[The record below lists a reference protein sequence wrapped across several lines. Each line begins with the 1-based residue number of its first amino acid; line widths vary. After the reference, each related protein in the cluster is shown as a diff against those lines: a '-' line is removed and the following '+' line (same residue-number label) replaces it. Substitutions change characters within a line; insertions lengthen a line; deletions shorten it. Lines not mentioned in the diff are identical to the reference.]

1 MVNGCE
7 YDSRGCGSWKE
18 KSRQVAVLLYH
29 FLQAARTGELLT
41 LEWYGI
47 TPKCNTRNRGT
58 LKSIEYMRRA
68 LSINSGMW
76 ASDGGYVQ

>member
-7 YDSRGCGSWKE
+7 YDTRGYGSWKE

-29 FLQAARTGELLT
+29 FSRPDELLT

-47 TPKCNTRNRGT
+47 TPKCNTRIRRT
-58 LKSIEYMRRA
+58 LKSIGYMRRA

-76 ASDGGYVQ
+76 ASDGGYAQ